1 MSNSVITRIF
11 IEVKSMELYYLL
23 YALFVIFYIVNDWEK
38 NYKRVKQEKPIRKEE
53 RDKPIIVPVMS
64 TNDFLAHAVPLE
76 KAIFDRIHLPQTI
89 KIEDAIRNEQ
99 IRQIISKNQVRS
111 LMELKDDTKKPYQK
125 GVEYLYYIVID
136 ELLEKNKNEIFL
148 SSYNHP
154 YLMNINT
161 AKELAKA
168 LREDLFIVK
177 SLLIS
182 NIWGVERMLFI
193 WKNPMVTYER
203 VDEYNDDD

>member
-1 MSNSVITRIF
+1 MSNSLITRIF

-23 YALFVIFYIVNDWEK
+23 YALFVIFYIANDYDK
-38 NYKRVKQEKPIRKEE
+38 YHNRIKHPIIKRKEVRKE
-53 RDKPIIVPVMS
+53 PISVPVMS
-64 TNDFLAHAVPLE
+64 MNSIPMDKHIL
-76 KAIFDRIHLPQTI
+76 DRIHPPKTI
-89 KIEDAIRNEQ
+89 NVTELLRKER
-99 IRQIISKNQVRS
+99 IRQYISRNQVRS
-111 LMELKDDTKKPYQK
+111 LMDLKDDTKKPYQK

-203 VDEYNDDD
+203 VDEYDDDE